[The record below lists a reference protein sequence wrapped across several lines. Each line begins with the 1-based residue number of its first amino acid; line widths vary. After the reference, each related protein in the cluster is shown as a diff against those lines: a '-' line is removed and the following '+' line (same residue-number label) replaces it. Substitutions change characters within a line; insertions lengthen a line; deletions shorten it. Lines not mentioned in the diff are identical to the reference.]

1 MYQNKELFMRK
12 LFGLIAAA
20 ALVVAGQAHA
30 ATLGF
35 TGALVTSISGLPGI
49 VAPGAGTATVSG
61 LNVTT
66 MNLASGAF
74 SVAFVTLP
82 VTDPAAAPIVG
93 VQAKN
98 IKNGAGSFSLGGK
111 MAVQG
116 GATVCLFGSGCSSAL
131 ANLAV
136 PFTVN
141 GTRGVGL
148 GGAPVTVAN
157 KASGIKISVNGN
169 PWVITTAK
177 VGSVTVMGFVHGPAS
192 GGAATAGQASGV
204 VQLVTPTLIS
214 TSIGASAVI
223 PSFGILN
230 LHFSA
235 VPEPGTLLL
244 LGSGVVGLVALG
256 RRRMSK

>member
-1 MYQNKELFMRK
+1 MRK

-157 KASGIKISVNGN
+157 KASGIKISVEGA
-169 PWVITTAK
+169 PWVATTAK
-177 VGSVTVMGFVHGPAS
+177 VGTITIMGFVHGPAS

-204 VQLVTPTLIS
+204 VQLVTPTIIS
-214 TSIGASAVI
+214 TSIGASALL
-223 PSFGILN
+223 PAFGILN
-230 LHFSA
+230 LHF

-244 LGSGVVGLVALG
+244 LSAGVVGLGILG
-256 RRRMSK
+256 RKRMSK

>member
-1 MYQNKELFMRK
+1 MRK
-12 LFGLIAAA
+12 LFGLIAAIV
-20 ALVVAGQAHA
+20 LVVAGQAQA
-30 ATLGF
+30 ATLSF
-35 TGALVTSISGLPGI
+35 TGTLETLIAGLAP
-49 VAPGAGTATVSG
+49 VAAPGSGTATVSG
-61 LNVTT
+61 LDLTT
-66 MNLASGAF
+66 MSIGAGAF
-74 SVAFVTLP
+74 SKALVSIP

-93 VQAKN
+93 LLAKN

-111 MAVQG
+111 MALQG
-116 GATVCLFGSGCSSAL
+116 ENIVCLFGANCASAL
-131 ANLAV
+131 ANLTV

-148 GGAPVTVAN
+148 GGAAVTVAN